1 MMKKITAVLL
11 VIMLTATILAG
22 CGNSGDGS
30 SGSGEEGAS
39 KDSMIVVVN
48 SDPGTLDPHDN
59 VNFAPHQ
66 IKRQIYETLVVR
78 DEKGELVPW
87 LAESW
92 EYENDETIIFKIRQ
106 GVKFHNG
113 EELKASDVLFS
124 LKRARDDNTTGALN
138 VNRINFDK
146 CEVVDDYT
154 VKIVTDG
161 PYAMQLAM
169 LENPLSSIISEKA
182 YTESNGDFFTAPI
195 GTGPY
200 KYVSYAAG
208 DNVVLEANEEY
219 WREGE
224 PHVKNLT
231 FRIITDASSRAIE
244 AESGGAD
251 IVYDISANDVERVG
265 SNPNVNLT
273 SAAGYN
279 TSYMLFN
286 QTREPLADIRVRQA
300 ICLAMDVPTAIEVAY
315 GGFGELASGIVSPGV
330 EGRHP
335 DLSSF
340 FPTRDVERAK
350 ALLAEA
356 GYGSGLTLE
365 IICENSNQQRM
376 DFCEAAQAQ
385 LAEAGITLVPNFL
398 DTNDWAATTINGGT
412 DISVYGTT
420 ASTGEAGRILM
431 RFAPGTSEYGAV
443 NWTGP
448 EADAYAELIDTA
460 LATINA
466 DERNAM
472 YATCQ
477 EMLMENFVCY
487 PIWHKEINAALQP
500 DVKGFNLMP
509 TYENHYLQ
517 YVYFE

>member
-1 MMKKITAVLL
+1 MKKLITL
-11 VIMLTATILAG
+11 ILALTMMVTLVA
-22 CGNSGDGS
+22 CGGDDGGSGDS
-30 SGSGEEGAS
+30 AS
-39 KDSMIVVVN
+39 KDTLTVVVN

-78 DEKGELVPW
+78 DESGELVPW

-92 EYENDETIIFKIRQ
+92 EYEDDETIVFKIRQ
-106 GVKFHNG
+106 GVYFHNG
-113 EELKASDVLFS
+113 DELKASDVLFS
-124 LKRARDDNTTGALN
+124 LKRAMDDNTTGAIQ
-138 VNRINFDK
+138 VNRIDFDRS
-146 CEVVDDYT
+146 EVVDDYT

-169 LENPLSSIISEKA
+169 LENPLISIISERA
-182 YTESNGDFFTAPI
+182 YTESGGDFFEAPI

-200 KYVSYAAG
+200 KLVSYAAG
-208 DNVVLEANEEY
+208 DSVVLEANENY

-224 PHVKNLT
+224 PKVPNVT

-251 IVYDISANDVERVG
+251 IVYDISANDVERVS
-265 SNPNVNLT
+265 SNPNVNLV
-273 SAAGYN
+273 SMAGYN
-279 TSYMLFN
+279 TSYLLFN
-286 QTREPLADIRVRQA
+286 QNSEPLSDIRVREA
-300 ICLAMDVPTAIEVAY
+300 ICLALDVPTAIDVAY
-315 GGFGELASGIVSPGV
+315 GSFGELASGIVSPGV

-335 DLSSF
+335 DLSSY
-340 FPTRDVERAK
+340 FPERNIERAK
-350 ALLAEA
+350 ELLAEA
-356 GYGSGLTLE
+356 GYADDLTLE

-385 LAEAGITLVPNFL
+385 AAEAGITLVPRFL
-398 DTNDWAATTINGGT
+398 DANDWSATTINGGT

-431 RFAPGTSEYGAV
+431 RYAPGVSEYGAV

-448 EADAYAELIDTA
+448 EAEAYADMLDTA
-460 LATINA
+460 LATIDA
-466 DERNAM
+466 DERNNM
-472 YATCQ
+472 YYTLQ

-487 PIWHKEINAALQP
+487 PIWHKEINAALQL
-500 DVKGFNLMP
+500 DVQGFNLMP
-509 TYENHYLQ
+509 TYEQHYLQ